1 MTRTAHT
8 VMAHAPHRPDWQCIE
23 CGEAWPCAPAKVLL
37 SEEYPHDP
45 AGLTIYMSG
54 QMEQALAE
62 AVRDHRWGRVDD
74 LFERFVGWVRGGGGA
89 A

>member
-1 MTRTAHT
+1 LNRTART

-23 CGEAWPCAPAKVLL
+23 CDGAWPCAPAKVLL
-37 SEEYPHDP
+37 SEEYQRDP

-54 QMEQALAE
+54 QMEEALAE
-62 AVRDHRWGRVDD
+62 AVRDRQWGGVDD
-74 LFERFVGWVRGGGGA
+74 LFDRFVGWVRGGGSA